1 MEVSD
6 GELFESALSNEQP
19 EVTVEQTT
27 TEGEGVARDEQG
39 RFAKSETVEP
49 PKAEVEQAKP
59 VETKEEAQVPSWRL
73 RELRERAEA
82 AETRARTIEQQLLAL
97 QPKPEPQAKP
107 DIFEKPDEFVRS
119 NVQEA
124 ISPLEK
130 QFSEYREAM
139 SQRMAIKDHG
149 EETVTEAFK
158 TLDQAAKAGD
168 PQAVAVVQAVKKSM
182 DPYGDI
188 VSWYRGNEASRNPDG
203 FFQRRLEEAL
213 KDEKFKG
220 ELMAKLQPAAEEK
233 PKPVFNIPPSLA
245 RTASAASALQD
256 GGDLSNESLFAAA
269 MR

>member
-139 SQRMAIKDHG
+139 SQRG
-149 EETVTEAFK
+149 N
-158 TLDQAAKAGD
+158 GS
-168 PQAVAVVQAVKKSM
+168 VQNS
-182 DPYGDI
+182 G
-188 VSWYRGNEASRNPDG
+188 SGGQGRRSASRWQS
-203 FFQRRLEEAL
+203 FRRSS
-213 KDEKFKG
+213 
-220 ELMAKLQPAAEEK
+220 
-233 PKPVFNIPPSLA
+233 NRWTPSGI
-245 RTASAASALQD
+245 S
-256 GGDLSNESLFAAA
+256 
-269 MR
+269 